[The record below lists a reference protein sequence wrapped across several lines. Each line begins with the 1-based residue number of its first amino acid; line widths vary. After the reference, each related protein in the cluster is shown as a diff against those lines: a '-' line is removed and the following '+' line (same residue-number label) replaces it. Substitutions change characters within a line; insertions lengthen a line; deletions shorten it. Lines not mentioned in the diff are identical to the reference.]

1 MKFSSVALL
10 ILALT
15 WLPVT
20 ADSLMDQP
28 VLNSTQSSPA
38 SPYKALPRARQTF
51 DFRIHDTI
59 TVNVNIDDTISFT
72 KKQDYKRDTS
82 WALGFKSL
90 IDNFA
95 GVQKTSLPDVEV
107 ESEGESKTTG
117 QKQEGSQIRL
127 DVPCEIIEILPQG
140 DLVIEGV
147 RIVKA
152 GANEAEVRV
161 GGRVN
166 PKYIDITSDT
176 VMSERILQLEVKTNY
191 AGPLADNEKRGF
203 LSKLMDSIKIF

>member
-1 MKFSSVALL
+1 M
-10 ILALT
+10 
-15 WLPVT
+15 

-28 VLNSTQSSPA
+28 VLDSAKSSPT
-38 SPYKALPRARQTF
+38 SPYKARPRARQNF

-90 IDNFA
+90 IDNFS
-95 GVQKTSLPDVEV
+95 GVQKASLPDLEV
-107 ESEGESKTTG
+107 ESEGQSKSTG
-117 QKQEGSQIRL
+117 QKQEGSQVRL

-140 DLVIEGV
+140 DLVIEGIRTV
-147 RIVKA
+147 RA
-152 GANEAEVRV
+152 GTNQAEVRV

-166 PKYIDITSDT
+166 PKYINIASDT
-176 VMSERILQLEVKTNY
+176 VMSERILQLEVKTDY
-191 AGPLADNEKRGF
+191 AGPLADNEKRGL
-203 LSKLMDSIKIF
+203 LSKLMDKLKVF

>member
-1 MKFSSVALL
+1 MKFILTAFFLLAPTLSVA
-10 ILALT
+10 
-15 WLPVT
+15 T

-28 VLNSTQSSPA
+28 VLNSAQSSPS

-90 IDNFA
+90 LDNFS
-95 GVQKTSLPDVEV
+95 GVQKASLPDVEV
-107 ESEGESKTTG
+107 ESEGQSKSTG

-140 DLVIEGV
+140 DLILEGV
-147 RIVKA
+147 RIVRA
-152 GANEAEVRV
+152 GTNEAEVRV

-166 PKYIDITSDT
+166 PKYIVIANDT
-176 VMSERILQLEVKTNY
+176 VMSERILQLEVKTDY
-191 AGPLADNEKRGF
+191 AGPLADNEKRGI
-203 LSKLMDSIKIF
+203 LSKLMDKIKIF